1 MESGFSLSWAWG
13 IGLIS
18 FAFGL
23 AFGIVG
29 AYLTTGNRQRIEELE
44 SRLASTQQKF
54 DSYREQVSQHFLKT
68 SDLVQKMTSSYRDVY
83 EHLASGSQALCE
95 EPVATPQLDIPQQP
109 VLGSESSSDQDKRA
123 EPETA
128 ENEFT
133 DAETDPLKT
142 SEDDV
147 CLGDAPNIPDI
158 GSETRH

>member
-23 AFGIVG
+23 AFGIVA
-29 AYLTTGNRQRIEELE
+29 AYLTTGNRQRIQELE

-54 DSYREQVSQHFLKT
+54 DSYREQVSQHFMKT

-95 EPVATPQLDIPQQP
+95 DPVATPQLDIPQQP
-109 VLGSESSSDQDKRA
+109 VLGTESNKDRDKPA
-123 EPETA
+123 EAEAP

>member
-13 IGLIS
+13 VGLIS

-23 AFGIVG
+23 AVGIVA
-29 AYLTTGNRQRIEELE
+29 AYLTTGNRQRIQELE

-54 DSYREQVSQHFLKT
+54 DSYREQVSQHFMKT

-95 EPVATPQLDIPQQP
+95 DPVATPQLDIPQQP
-109 VLGSESSSDQDKRA
+109 VLGTESGKDRDKPAKA
-123 EPETA
+123 EAA
-128 ENEFT
+128 ENEFA